1 MQDIAK
7 EYFRLPRKNHK
18 RNYENVDN
26 HTKIELK
33 TKFRKNF
40 IIITRMTLYQNKKQI
55 FDAIFD
61 NSYCSQYKSFGV
73 QVENGNFEYR
83 ISKDEKD
90 DVYSLYYLKRI
101 LSTDSYSDLGE
112 IYSLD
117 DSNIPSNVDILIEET
132 TIRLDELVKYIF

>member
-7 EYFRLPRKNHK
+7 EYFRLPRQNHRRK
-18 RNYENVDN
+18 YENVDN

-73 QVENGNFEYR
+73 QVKNGNFEYS
-83 ISKDEKD
+83 ISKDEQD
-90 DVYSLYYLKRI
+90 DIYSLYYLKRI
-101 LSTDSYSDLGE
+101 LLETDIDRDLE

>member
-7 EYFRLPRKNHK
+7 EYFRLPRQNHRRK
-18 RNYENVDN
+18 YENVDN

-61 NSYCSQYKSFGV
+61 NSYYSQYKSFGV
-73 QVENGNFEYR
+73 QVENGNFEYN
-83 ISKDEKD
+83 ISKDEQD
-90 DVYSLYYLKRI
+90 DIYSLYYLKRI
-101 LSTDSYSDLGE
+101 LLETDIDLDLE

-117 DSNIPSNVDILIEET
+117 DSDIPNNVDILIEET